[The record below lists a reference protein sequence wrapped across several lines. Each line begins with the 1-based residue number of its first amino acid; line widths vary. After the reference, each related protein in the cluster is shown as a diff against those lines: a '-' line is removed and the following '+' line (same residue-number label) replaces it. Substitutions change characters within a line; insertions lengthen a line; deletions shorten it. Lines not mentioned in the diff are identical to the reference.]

1 VCRALQV
8 LVCAAVLSGA
18 TTAGA
23 ATIPVS
29 AGSSITSAIQSATS
43 GDIIVV
49 QTGDYTEKL
58 ILDKNITIRAEDGA
72 KVVITGV
79 GTDPVVTI
87 NAGVNAILTR
97 LILRRVG
104 TGVLVNGGTANL
116 QNVVIAASV
125 STGTAIQCEQTA
137 GTSITISHAT
147 IHRGEKGIVCAA
159 QTLLITD
166 TILSNVTSQG
176 MDLGTFPLSGQHLFY
191 QTPPVGTYAR
201 VDTGLEFVDEAVSD
215 FHLTSAAS
223 NAIDQG
229 SGGDDLGAYGGSNA
243 HTKPFPPRDAQVV
256 CVAGGTA
263 CAVKW
268 SANTDYLVTGYQ
280 ISFAAPLVPTNS
292 TYAGAATEGASPISR
307 DLTACSGSACQLSL
321 SGLDNTS
328 LVAPDPPGGLAVTF
342 RDTRL
347 DLTWNASANATSY
360 QVLSGTTSG
369 SLSVASGLE
378 RVEETFATLANL
390 VNGTTYYAAVATT
403 TEPTLT
409 AAVASLYGTP
419 IASATA
425 GDRSDPDSDQYGTGV
440 TGTPSAEVSE
450 VPEAVTGFPPLA
462 ESGGCFIATAAYGS
476 PLAPQV
482 SLLRAWRDR
491 YLKSNPPGRVVVR
504 VYETVS
510 PPIADVLRHVEPLR
524 AMVRWA
530 LAPVIGAA
538 WLSMEWPWLS
548 LACGMGAVAAL
559 AAVGRSRR
567 GRRRG

>member
-1 VCRALQV
+1 M
-8 LVCAAVLSGA
+8 
-18 TTAGA
+18 AGA

-43 GDIIVV
+43 GDVIVV

-87 NAGVNAILTR
+87 NPGVNAILTR
-97 LILRRVG
+97 LILRRAG
-104 TGVLVNGGTANL
+104 TGVLVNGGTATL
-116 QNVVIAASV
+116 QNLVIAASV

-147 IHRGEKGIVCAA
+147 IHRGEKGIMCAA

-243 HTKPFPPRDAQVV
+243 PTKPFPPRDAQVV

-268 SANTDYLVTGYQ
+268 TANTDHLVTGYQ
-280 ISFAAPLVPTNS
+280 VSFAAPLVPTGS
-292 TYAGAATEGASPISR
+292 TYVGTATGVTSPHSIDTS
-307 DLTACSGSACQLSL
+307 DPTDESVCKDGACQLTLNDL
-321 SGLDNTS
+321 STT
-328 LVAPDPPGGLAVTF
+328 VTPPDPPGGLALRF
-342 RDTRL
+342 RDERL
-347 DLTWNASANATSY
+347 DVAWNAAPNATFY
-360 QVLSGTTSG
+360 QVLSRPETS
-369 SLSVASGLE
+369 LTLDVAPGKE
-378 RVEETFATLANL
+378 RVEGTSTTLESL
-390 VNGTTYYAAVATT
+390 TNGVQYFVAVKSV

-409 AAVASLYGTP
+409 AVVASLYGTP

-425 GDRSDPDSDQYGTGV
+425 GERSDSANDQYGTAV
-440 TGTPSAEVSE
+440 PGTESAEVSE

-491 YLKSNPPGRVVVR
+491 YLKPNPPGRVVVR

-510 PPIADVLRHVEPLR
+510 PPIADVLRRVEPLR

-548 LACGMGAVAAL
+548 LACGMGAVVAL
-559 AAVGRSRR
+559 TAVGRSRR